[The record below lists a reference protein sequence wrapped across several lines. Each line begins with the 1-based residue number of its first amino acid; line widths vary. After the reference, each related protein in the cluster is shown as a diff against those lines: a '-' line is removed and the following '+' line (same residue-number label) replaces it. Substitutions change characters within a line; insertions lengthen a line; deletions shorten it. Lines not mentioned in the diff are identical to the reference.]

1 MKSLRAFLFSGSP
14 SSEWACAPHR
24 ELEPLLEA
32 TQQALAVESASAAIH
47 IGFWRPETAKVAELV
62 QQWSGRLLLSESSI
76 CALPPPVVMSQA
88 SVGEVDGLAFHVALD
103 GFGYQMDDPSHGEP
117 KKRPPAHASHATGKI
132 APRGWVEQLI
142 LHKPESEA
150 LLCKATIWDDGS
162 YHEHESSLE
171 TDERIELALDRYRT
185 VTGVKVDQ
193 TNILDNLH
201 ACPNWLLNDRLSYL
215 DLTVRMSNVFDAHSM
230 TTIGDLASKGY
241 SGLLKLP
248 NMGQGSVHGF
258 GKLLWRLFIHGD
270 TLRRKKCDLP
280 DAPTDGPHNVRIP
293 DDIVIEDP
301 VAVPGPTFAHIV
313 DGVIDAAQVLT
324 EQERGIWAARIGF
337 RCENQTLQ
345 QIATAVGLTRERVR
359 QIEVKI
365 YRKVQN
371 HLIWSALEN
380 RLTAHFEDRTSPL
393 LLNGI
398 SAIDPWFKGVE
409 ELKVPMREVFHHL
422 MQDKFT
428 ILDINETPVITRL
441 PMANWE
447 DAVSSGKTLLREMV
461 SEKVSEDYAC
471 VQIGTLINGPGEE
484 LRDELWAT
492 VRPFAMWAKKAD
504 GERILVGYG
513 RTAEAVIAAILESA
527 GHPLHYEEIHRRSKH
542 VSEKEHEQRALHH
555 AARNVAVLYKRGTY
569 GLLSHCPLTS
579 KDLALIDAEV
589 EDIAAGADPS
599 KQWHTSELLDELLER
614 GFDFDGKLT
623 KYIINIALRESK
635 SFANMRRMVWGYKDS
650 WQASAAS
657 RLDMRQAVMAL
668 LEEAGRPLNTLEIRE
683 KLEGERGL
691 NNHFQIHP
699 QGNLIRLGT
708 GLWGLANRDIKVGD
722 PDALLGQ
729 LEQHL
734 QVTQE
739 GVHSSEVAGVLGGI
753 DEDNALAL
761 LGLVK
766 QKGMRRDRAQYVY
779 LSSWGESRRIWP
791 ARAVDQA
798 LDAHPEGMTIEQVRL
813 EVSRTTKRDLNGPYI
828 GQLLYHTEG
837 SSYNSDTELWS
848 REQVPAGETDESE
861 EETATS
867 DYRSEPPFA
876 TRGTSASLTGNAHGV
891 LME

>member
-1 MKSLRAFLFSGSP
+1 MKSLRAFLFSVSP
-14 SSEWACAPHR
+14 SGEWACAPHR

-47 IGFWRPETAKVAELV
+47 IGFWRPETTKVAELA
-62 QQWSGRLLLSESSI
+62 QHWSGRLLLSKSSI
-76 CALPPPVVMSQA
+76 GSLPPPVVVSST
-88 SVGEVDGLAFHVALD
+88 SVGEVDGLAFHIALD
-103 GFGYQMDDPSHGEP
+103 GFGYQMDDPTSEVP
-117 KKRPPAHASHATGKI
+117 KKRPVIPASHTISNI

-142 LHKPESEA
+142 AHKPESQA
-150 LLCKATIWDDGS
+150 LVRKAAIWDDGS

-171 TDERIELALDRYRT
+171 TDERIALALDRYRT

-201 ACPNWLLNDRLSYL
+201 ACPNWFLNDRLKYL
-215 DLTVRMSNVFDAHSM
+215 DLTVRIRNVLNSHSI

-248 NMGQGSVHGF
+248 NMGQGSVHRLGN
-258 GKLLWRLFIHGD
+258 LLWRLFIHGD
-270 TLRRKKCDLP
+270 TLRRKKWDEP
-280 DAPTDGPHNVRIP
+280 DAPTDGPYNVRIP
-293 DDIVIEDP
+293 DDIVTEDP
-301 VAVPGPTFAHIV
+301 VAAPGSTFAHIT
-313 DGVIDAAQVLT
+313 DGFIDAAQVLT

-337 RCENQTLQ
+337 RCEVQILQ

-365 YRKVQN
+365 YNKVRR
-371 HLIWSALEN
+371 HVFWTELAN
-380 RLTAHFEDRTSPL
+380 RLTDHLEGRISPL

-409 ELKVPMREVFHHL
+409 ELKEPMREVFHHL
-422 MQDKFT
+422 MMDKFA
-428 ILDINETPVITRL
+428 ILDINEAPFITQL
-441 PMANWE
+441 PMANWVY
-447 DAVSSGKTLLREMV
+447 AVSSGKTLLREMV
-461 SEKVSEDYAC
+461 SEKVTEDYAR
-471 VQIGTLINGPGEE
+471 VQIGTLIKGRGEE

-492 VRPFAMWAKKAD
+492 VSASAMWAQKAN
-504 GERILVGYG
+504 GKRILVGYG
-513 RTAEAVIAAILESA
+513 RTAEAVVAAILESA
-527 GHPLHYEEIHRRSKH
+527 GHPLHYEEIHRRCKLVSK
-542 VSEKEHEQRALHH
+542 KEHEERAIHH

-579 KDLALIDAEV
+579 KDLALIEAEV

-623 KYIINIALRESK
+623 KYIINIALRKSK

-683 KLEGERGL
+683 KLESERGL

-708 GLWGLANRDIKVGD
+708 GLWGLANRDIKANN
-722 PDALLGQ
+722 PDALLDQ
-729 LEQHL
+729 LASHL
-734 QVTQE
+734 QATQE
-739 GVHSSEVAGVLGGI
+739 GLHAGEVASVLG
-753 DEDNALAL
+753 DVQEDDALAL

-779 LSSWGESRRIWP
+779 LSSWEDSRRTWP
-791 ARAVDQA
+791 ARAVEQT
-798 LDAHPEGMTIEQVRL
+798 LDAHPEGITIEQVRL
-813 EVSRTTKRDLNGPYI
+813 EVCRLTKRKLSALYI

-848 REQVPAGETDESE
+848 REQVSAEETDEVE
-861 EETATS
+861 EQTAAS
-867 DYRSEPPFA
+867 D
-876 TRGTSASLTGNAHGV
+876 
-891 LME
+891 